1 MEIHNDDTSSD
12 DDSSS
17 EEEIIPVKKNKK
29 VKFEEKKE
37 DLETIIESPVNY
49 HSDSGMLYKRPH
61 DIFGR
66 PIKRF

>member
-1 MEIHNDDTSSD
+1 MMIVVVMIHQVKKKLNQL
-12 DDSSS
+12 
-17 EEEIIPVKKNKK
+17 KKNKK
-29 VKFEEKKE
+29 VSFEEKKE

>member
-1 MEIHNDDTSSD
+1 MMILVVMM
-12 DDSSS
+12 
-17 EEEIIPVKKNKK
+17 ILQVKKKLYQFKKKK

-37 DLETIIESPVNY
+37 NLETIIESPVNY

>member
-1 MEIHNDDTSSD
+1 MMILQ
-12 DDSSS
+12 
-17 EEEIIPVKKNKK
+17 VKKKLYQLKKNKK

-37 DLETIIESPVNY
+37 ELETIIENPVNY
-49 HSDSGMLYKRPH
+49 HSDSGMLNRRPH